1 MDRQQKSEILQT
13 DLQTKR
19 FGGIELSKPVI
30 LKSNKYGINLILDND
45 MKFEELLTHI
55 IKKFKESEGF
65 FKNAKMAISFEG
77 RDLTQEE
84 EFRIVE
90 AITENSS
97 VNIICILDNDQLKE
111 ELVRQK
117 MEHFE
122 EEQAGKTGEFYKGTL
137 RSGQV
142 LDCES
147 SIVIIGDVNPGAKVI
162 SKGNII
168 ILGALKGNAYAG
180 ANGNEQS
187 FVAALEMDP
196 VQVKIGDVIGR
207 SADKVVE
214 KKRGRKAFQSQ
225 LNSFDPQIA
234 IVKDKNI
241 YIEPITKG
249 LLNSI

>member
-1 MDRQQKSEILQT
+1 MQQ
-13 DLQTKR
+13 
-19 FGGIELSKPVI
+19 PVV
-30 LKSNKYGINLILDND
+30 LKSNKYGINLILND
-45 MKFEELLTHI
+45 DMEFKELLQCI
-55 IKKFKESEGF
+55 IDKFKESEGF

-77 RDLTQEE
+77 RELTQEE
-84 EFRIVE
+84 EFQIIE

-117 MEHFE
+117 IDQFE

-142 LDCES
+142 LDCETS
-147 SIVIIGDVNPGAKVI
+147 VVVIGDVNPGAKVI
-162 SKGNII
+162 SKGNIV

-180 ANGNEQS
+180 ANGNELA
-187 FVAALEMDP
+187 FVAALDMDP
-196 VQVKIGDVIGR
+196 VQIKIGDVIGR
-207 SADKVVE
+207 SADKTGNE
-214 KKRGRKAFQSQ
+214 KKKKKHPTPPAE
-225 LNSFDPQIA
+225 PQVA
-234 IVKDKNI
+234 IVKDGNI